1 MQLWKQGNL
10 FSLKYRDSALKIFTI
25 TVCEYERITDEK
37 LYPSGLWVD
46 PKIGVFGWYQMT
58 LFFYLLSTT
67 RTSRG
72 HKWPRNE
79 STEYLFDYGFISKF
93 ASKASLVASRL
104 VNHRVFGS
112 PHNQSKFVANYTYH
126 VDTSGNFCVLWCELC
141 ARDPTPKV
149 KFPGKWLASLAAMW
163 LRLSFLS
170 RGSGC
175 IGIKCRVENLLTRA
189 NKLP

>member
-1 MQLWKQGNL
+1 MPLLTIICFGLQTFPIFILLTPRLVFLDGIKWL
-10 FSLKYRDSALKIFTI
+10 YFFTYSPPHALHAAT
-25 TVCEYERITDEK
+25 
-37 LYPSGLWVD
+37 
-46 PKIGVFGWYQMT
+46 
-58 LFFYLLSTT
+58 
-67 RTSRG
+67 
-72 HKWPRNE
+72 NE

-126 VDTSGNFCVLWCELC
+126 VDTSGNFCVLWCKLC

>member
-1 MQLWKQGNL
+1 MRNSTHQGFEL
-10 FSLKYRDSALKIFTI
+10 TPRLVFLDGIKW
-25 TVCEYERITDEK
+25 
-37 LYPSGLWVD
+37 LY
-46 PKIGVFGWYQMT
+46 
-58 LFFYLLSTT
+58 FFYLLSTT

-79 STEYLFDYGFISKF
+79 STEYLFDYGFTSKF
-93 ASKASLVASRL
+93 AFKASLVASRL

-126 VDTSGNFCVLWCELC
+126 VDTSGNFCLLWCELC

-170 RGSGC
+170 HGSGC